1 MIDIVVI
8 TGPTA
13 SGKTDL
19 SLKLAEK
26 YPIEIISADSRQ
38 VFKYM
43 DIGTAK
49 PSKEELEKIP
59 HHFID
64 IVTPDEYYSAG
75 KFGEEAYQKVKEI
88 IARDKVPI
96 VVGGSGLYIKALVEG
111 LFDEDPS
118 EELLAVREELHKI
131 LKEKGKKDLLDELK
145 KVDPASFEKYSD
157 GNHRRIIRALS
168 FYRLNGKPISEV
180 QQEMAQERDITPRY
194 FGIEH
199 SREELY
205 QRINLRTEQMWENG
219 FVEEVES
226 LLDMGYF
233 PKLNSLDSVGYKECI
248 QFLQGKISK
257 EEAISEMQKFTRRFA
272 KRQLT
277 WIRNQTQEINWL
289 QPNENSDIIRKV
301 EKVINTWYD
310 F

>member
-1 MIDIVVI
+1 MIDLIVI

-19 SLKLAEK
+19 SFKLAEK

-49 PSKEELEKIP
+49 PTIEELAKIP

-64 IVTPDEYYSAG
+64 IVAPDEYYSAG
-75 KFGEEAYQKVKEI
+75 RFGEEAYQKVKEI
-88 IARDKVPI
+88 IDRKKIPI

-111 LFDEDPS
+111 LFDENPG
-118 EELLAVREELHKI
+118 EEILEIREELHKI
-131 LKEKGKKDLLDELK
+131 LKEKGKQALTNELA
-145 KVDPASFEKYSD
+145 KVDRASFEKYSD
-157 GNHRRIIRALS
+157 GNHRRIIRALAY
-168 FYRLNGKPISEV
+168 YRHHGKPISEAKE
-180 QQEMAQERDITPRY
+180 EMAQERDIRPHY

-199 SREELY
+199 SRENLY
-205 QRINLRTEQMWENG
+205 ERINLRTEKMWERG
-219 FVEEVES
+219 FISEVEK
-226 LLDMGYF
+226 LLDMGYS
-233 PKLNSLDSVGYKECI
+233 PELNSLDSVGYKECI
-248 QFLQGKISK
+248 QFLLGKITK

-277 WIRNQTQEINWL
+277 WIRNQTPELRWIGWDEIDKI
-289 QPNENSDIIRKV
+289 EEIIK
-301 EKVINTWYD
+301 
-310 F
+310 